1 MAAVLSEFQE
11 LKEIMEKDEFP
22 SVLQSEENK
31 RRENLNREAII
42 PENLTR
48 AKEHLMQSAN
58 LLNLIIAC
66 VDKAVAPK
74 VPQIVQTSEFF
85 SLCVQVLF
93 NEAKH
98 LVDHMPMR
106 PLK

>member
-1 MAAVLSEFQE
+1 MSEFQE
-11 LKEIMEKDEFP
+11 VKAIMEGDDLP
-22 SVLQSEENK
+22 PLALV
-31 RRENLNREAII
+31 
-42 PENLTR
+42 R

-58 LLNLIIAC
+58 LLNLVIAC

-74 VPQIVQTSEFF
+74 VPQIVQTTEFF
-85 SLCVQVLF
+85 TACVEVLF
-93 NEAKH
+93 KESQH